1 MKRLIYLT
9 VFFFISYKPSANSP
23 DTIQIAENVYLH
35 VDRGMYTAGEDIWFK
50 AYVIDPSRNKP
61 SINTNNLHI
70 ELLNSEGEF
79 VQSRTIRVFKGTSN
93 GDFSIPDSISS
104 GQYRIRAYTNHMRNY
119 SEEKFFVKEITIVN
133 PNKNDEP
140 RSSFRKIENKITVT
154 FFPEG
159 GSLLDNVTS
168 TIGFKAVDA
177 LGKGCD
183 VNVKLYSSS
192 GELMTI
198 FKSTHLGMGF
208 FNLKPLPG
216 FKFYTVIQGP
226 DGSEFKAQ
234 LPESFP
240 RGVAIRTLITLD
252 KNLIL
257 TVNTNEATL
266 PSIIGK
272 DLEVDIS
279 SRNLVNKSTK
289 VRIDSLVNNYQI
301 PLTDFPDGV
310 LRITLGVPDG
320 MPLCERLVFLQRNQD
335 ERLIITTNK
344 KEYKPRERVTAT
356 ISLMGDSLMGGGDFS
371 ISVAEKKLSEGSNEY
386 SRSIASWFL
395 LESDVKGPVED
406 PGYYFDPANEKRL
419 QYLDI
424 LLMTQGW
431 RDFKWK
437 YDTTPSF
444 RHETGFTLGGHVNKI
459 LNNNPVNG
467 AKINAAFF
475 HMNDTEV
482 METKTDKNGFFLFE
496 ELAFYGKVRAFLS
509 STGKLESMKGKISVD
524 PGGYS
529 PARADKLHE
538 DSVAFETSQKDLASY
553 RQETSIRL
561 NDLNKYKLSDT
572 IMIGEVTITAKKPET
587 PVELK
592 VKESR
597 KFYSVPNKELVLPPS
612 AENYGGDIFSYISG
626 RIPGVSVFRGIDPEN
641 PFFPDDVKIFI
652 RGQFSSKEF
661 GSTELKK
668 KIGALIL
675 LDGVEVNE
683 LNLSSLLMLPMN
695 IVDRIDVLNA
705 SPEHGMRGANG
716 VINIITKPGIKRD
729 PVSLTPNSIYT
740 SFQGFDIPRIFYSP
754 KYDDP
759 TELKATP
766 DYRSTIFWGP
776 EIKID
781 NKGKEVSF
789 FNSDLKTTVN
799 IIVEGLTESG
809 IPLSCKTDYVIN

>member
-1 MKRLIYLT
+1 
-9 VFFFISYKPSANSP
+9 
-23 DTIQIAENVYLH
+23 
-35 VDRGMYTAGEDIWFK
+35 MYTAGEDIWFK
-50 AYVIDPSRNKP
+50 AYIIDPSINKP
-61 SINTNNLHI
+61 SINTNNLHV
-70 ELLNSEGEF
+70 ELIDPGGEF
-79 VQSRTIRVFKGTSN
+79 VQTRILRVFNGTSH
-93 GDFSIPDSISS
+93 GDFFIPDSLAS
-104 GQYRIRAYTNHMRNY
+104 GLYRIRAYTNHMRNY
-119 SEEKFFVKEITIVN
+119 GEEKFFVKEITIVN
-133 PNKNDEP
+133 PNKNDESQ
-140 RSSFRKIENKITVT
+140 SSLRKTENKITVT

-216 FKFYTVIQGP
+216 MKYYTVMQGP
-226 DGSEFKAQ
+226 NGTEIRAP
-234 LPESFP
+234 LPESFAH
-240 RGVAIRTLITLD
+240 GVAIRTLITLD

-257 TVNTNEATL
+257 TVNTNEETL
-266 PSIIGK
+266 PLIIGK
-272 DLEVDIS
+272 DLEVEIS
-279 SRNLVNKSTK
+279 LRNLVNKSTI
-289 VRIDSLVNNYQI
+289 VRIDSIVNNYQI
-301 PLTDFPDGV
+301 PLTAFPDGI
-310 LRITLGVPDG
+310 LRVTLRVPDG
-320 MPLCERLVFLQRNQD
+320 MPLCERLVFLQQNQD
-335 ERLIITTNK
+335 ERLIITTSK
-344 KEYKPRERVTAT
+344 KEYKPREKVTAT
-356 ISLMGDSLMGGGDFS
+356 ISLLGDSIIAGGDFS
-371 ISVAEKKLSEGSNEY
+371 MSVAEKKLSEGSNIY

-395 LESDVKGPVED
+395 LESDVKGPIED

-437 YDTTPSF
+437 YDTIPSF
-444 RHETGFTLGGHVNKI
+444 KHETGFTLSGHVNRI
-459 LNNNPVNG
+459 LNGDPVNG

-475 HMNDTEV
+475 HLNATEI
-482 METKTDKNGFFLFE
+482 METKTDENGFFLFE
-496 ELAFYGKVRAFLS
+496 DLDFYGKVRAFLS
-509 STGKLESMKGKISVD
+509 STGKLESMKGKISVN
-524 PGGYS
+524 PCGYR
-529 PARADKLHE
+529 PARADELHE
-538 DSVAFETSQKDLASY
+538 DSVTLEIPQKDLAFY
-553 RQETSIRL
+553 KQETSTRL
-561 NDLNKYKLSDT
+561 NDLNRYKLRDT
-572 IMIGEVTITAKKPET
+572 IMIGEVNIVAKKPET
-587 PVELK
+587 LYELK

-626 RIPGVSVFRGIDPEN
+626 RIPGVSVFRGIDSEN

-661 GSTELKK
+661 GSTELKQ

-683 LNLSSLLMLPMN
+683 LNLSSILMLPMN

-705 SPEHGMRGANG
+705 SPEYGIRGANG

-754 KYDDP
+754 KYENT
-759 TELKATP
+759 TEIKAAP
-766 DYRSTIFWGP
+766 DYRSTIFWEP
-776 EIKID
+776 EIKIES
-781 NKGKEVSF
+781 KGKEVSF
-789 FNSDLKTTVN
+789 VNSDLKTTVN